1 MRLKIV
7 TPTRILVDAEVGEIT
22 APGTAGEFGVLP
34 EHVTFLGHLDLGVMT
49 YTDDKGEAR
58 SVVLHGG
65 YAEVLGEDV
74 TVLADDAEFPDEI
87 DIAEAKANLAQ
98 VESDL
103 DKATDSSD
111 EVDALLQARKLA
123 EARIAAAS

>member
-34 EHVTFLGHLDLGVMT
+34 EHVTFLGQLDLGVLT
-49 YTDDKGEAR
+49 YTEAGQSK
-58 SVVLHGG
+58 SVIVHGG

-74 TVLADDAEFPDEI
+74 TVLADDAEFPGEI
-87 DIAEAKANLAQ
+87 DVAEAKAKLAQ

-103 DKATDSSD
+103 DKATESS
-111 EVDALLQARKLA
+111 EEIDALLRARKLA